1 MKGNQYQDE
10 KINQQMNMWVG
21 AGEAVPLGLNKRPRF
36 WKMKLYFSWKLQK
49 YFIDY
54 KKNPDDAE
62 VIVLV
67 WKWLLGVK
75 DG

>member
-1 MKGNQYQDE
+1 
-10 KINQQMNMWVG
+10 MNMWVG

-62 VIVLV
+62 VIGLV
-67 WKWLLGVK
+67 
-75 DG
+75 